1 MTVKYLNLP
10 LSLQVEEICPFL
22 GLTVE
27 ALQPDL
33 EELLKQAVRKVSQL
47 AQPKGA
53 YAHFAVKQINSDK
66 ITLSDTNLQIE
77 GSQTLPHFVS
87 CQRVTL
93 LAVTL
98 GKEITNVLEELSQT
112 KISQAVLL
120 DATASAAA
128 ENLAEQ
134 LDALI
139 TGEIRRK
146 GFYPTARFSPGYSD
160 WNLSWQKEL
169 LESLDGEKIG
179 LGLTPYNLLEPIK
192 SITAAIGWSSEPVT
206 RNYELPNRL
215 KPCQGTESCPHC
227 PLSATCQSS
236 LQPRLAKQ

>member
-1 MTVKYLNLP
+1 MC
-10 LSLQVEEICPFL
+10 IR
-22 GLTVE
+22 
-27 ALQPDL
+27 D
-33 EELLKQAVRKVSQL
+33 R
-47 AQPKGA
+47 PKGA

-134 LDALI
+134 LDAC
-139 TGEIRRK
+139 
-146 GFYPTARFSPGYSD
+146 
-160 WNLSWQKEL
+160 L
-169 LESLDGEKIG
+169 LYTSRC
-179 LGLTPYNLLEPIK
+179 
-192 SITAAIGWSSEPVT
+192 V
-206 RNYELPNRL
+206 
-215 KPCQGTESCPHC
+215 
-227 PLSATCQSS
+227 
-236 LQPRLAKQ
+236 